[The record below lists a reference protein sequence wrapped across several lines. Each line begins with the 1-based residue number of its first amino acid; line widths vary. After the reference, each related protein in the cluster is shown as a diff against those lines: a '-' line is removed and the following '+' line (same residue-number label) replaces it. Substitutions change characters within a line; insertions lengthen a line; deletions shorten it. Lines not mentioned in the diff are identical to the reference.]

1 MSKHLWGSSH
11 SHIDI
16 FLFLGLWLVSSKS
29 INPQDKEE
37 EIIKLEEKVL
47 ELKKENRVLKL
58 QINEKVN
65 TEANEK
71 EKEEIATLQ
80 KINEEKEVEIA
91 ELTNK
96 VQELDAKFN
105 EANESKEQER
115 QQLIEKHTDEVAKLR
130 EELEKVNNERQTLQQ
145 SIKATEEN
153 KESKPINE
161 TSAEMIRSIMNQFY
175 VKLYQSIEGK
185 DTLTSAGV
193 LKLTAEIIRKETKAA
208 LNTN

>member
-1 MSKHLWGSSH
+1 MRYSYH
-11 SHIDI
+11 SHANI
-16 FLFLGLWLVSSKS
+16 FLGLWLVSSKS
-29 INPQDKEE
+29 TNPQDKEE

-58 QINEKVN
+58 QLNEKVN
-65 TEANEK
+65 TEANEE

-80 KINEEKEVEIA
+80 KCNEEKDAEIA

-96 VQELDAKFN
+96 VQLLDQQIN
-105 EANESKEQER
+105 EANETKEQEGK
-115 QQLIEKHTDEVAKLR
+115 QLVEKHTEEVAKLR
-130 EELEKVNNERQTLQQ
+130 AELEKVNNERQTLQQ
-145 SIKATEEN
+145 SIKEKEEN

>member
-1 MSKHLWGSSH
+1 M
-11 SHIDI
+11 
-16 FLFLGLWLVSSKS
+16 SSKS

-80 KINEEKEVEIA
+80 KINEGKEVEIA